1 MANSIILALGTIA
14 LNGVAITVS
23 GRPAATSG
31 NNLTTSEVKV
41 KKLSGDTFADLT
53 SSDYFLDSASPTA
66 ATIKAGTSASPT
78 PFADSDLLLIQIVEG
93 TEASDRVSVDFKQS
107 YLTANSQNYSYQ
119 MPAETGKYEMQL
131 LNVNDDTN
139 VAAVK
144 TADFP
149 LRDAA
154 QSTIATPLYK
164 GYLTPLINQVATVD
178 VTLQDVSQLGG
189 DYQVSFS
196 AKKQ

>member
-1 MANSIILALGTIA
+1 MANSITLTLGTIA
-14 LNGVAITVS
+14 LAGVAITVS
-23 GRPAATSG
+23 GRPAANAG

-41 KKLSGDTFADLT
+41 KKLSGDTFVDLT
-53 SSDYFLDSASPTA
+53 SSDYFLDAASSTG

-107 YLTANSQNYSYQ
+107 YLTANAQNYSYQ

-131 LNVNDDTN
+131 LNVNDDTD

-154 QSTIATPLYK
+154 KSTIATPLYK